1 MDPTT
6 SWFSLLTGS
15 YNKDCGMCYPVCGI
29 LQITFLLPALYTTV
43 VVTMVGGV
51 MLKIIMPKIELK
63 RRRSEIAVAGS
74 NV

>member
-29 LQITFLLPALYTTV
+29 LQITFLLPTLYTTV
-43 VVTMVGGV
+43 VVTMGGGGGGGHA
-51 MLKIIMPKIELK
+51 KNNNAK
-63 RRRSEIAVAGS
+63 
-74 NV
+74 N